1 MFDPK
6 APPGKTDAFW
16 QIVQSNMAPEN
27 VELTDI
33 LDKLDNPRAVTFDQI
48 DDKARIEFSNW
59 LRDPKNCKAVPHR
72 LKECGYVVVGNPD
85 NKQGL
90 WKIKGKKQ
98 KVYALKTLNV
108 RDQLIAVGA
117 LRQEEDKP
125 VVVQNWK
132 KGV

>member
-1 MFDPK
+1 M
-6 APPGKTDAFW
+6 KTAGFW

-27 VELTDI
+27 VELADI
-33 LDKLDNPRAVTFDQI
+33 LDALGNPKAVTIDQV
-48 DDKARIEFSNW
+48 DDKAGGEFSRW

-72 LKECGYVVVGNPD
+72 LKDCGYVVVGNPD

-98 KVYALKTLNV
+98 KVYALKVLNV
-108 RDQLIAVGA
+108 RDQLIAVAA

-125 VVVQNWK
+125 VIVPNWA
-132 KGV
+132 KGI